1 MDNIEIE
8 NTLSIKQIFYFFP
21 CSYFES
27 QGNTN
32 NRKLIPTKFFILSK
46 ISMNWLL
53 PKLYMDNEE
62 PRNPFLFLFLSS
74 LFSLFFKEK
83 RNPFFISY

>member
-1 MDNIEIE
+1 MDNIEKE
-8 NTLSIKQIFYFFP
+8 NTLSIKQIFDFSP
-21 CSYFES
+21 CSYLES

-32 NRKLIPTKFFILSK
+32 NRKLTKFFILSK

-62 PRNPFLFLFLSS
+62 PRNPFF
-74 LFSLFFKEK
+74 
-83 RNPFFISY
+83 Y

>member
-8 NTLSIKQIFYFFP
+8 NTLSIKQIFDFFP

-62 PRNPFLFLFLSS
+62 PQ
-74 LFSLFFKEK
+74 
-83 RNPFFISY
+83 NPFFISFFIPPFSLFSKRKEIRFFISY